1 MIESRIESKEV
12 NMNKMEFPKIKKSEY
27 AVLMADS
34 NTGVV
39 LDIYF
44 DIYYKSSNQIVYKV
58 FSSLEEVKEFIK
70 ETLKQRENI
79 EFMVYDNNENIVEL
93 QEQNWL

>member
-1 MIESRIESKEV
+1 
-12 NMNKMEFPKIKKSEY
+12 MEFPNIKKSEY
-27 AVLMADS
+27 SVLMADS

-44 DIYYKSSNQIVYKV
+44 DIYYKGSNQIVYKV
-58 FSSLEEVKEFIK
+58 FPSLEEVKEFIK
-70 ETLKQRENI
+70 ETLKQGENV

-93 QEQNWL
+93 QEQN

>member
-1 MIESRIESKEV
+1 
-12 NMNKMEFPKIKKSEY
+12 MEFPKIKKSEY

-44 DIYYKSSNQIVYKV
+44 DIYYKSSNQIAYKV
-58 FSSLEEVKEFIK
+58 FSSLDEVEEFIK
-70 ETLKQRENI
+70 EILRQKENI
-79 EFMVYDNNENIVEL
+79 EFIVYDNNENVVRF
-93 QEQNWL
+93 EQN

>member
-1 MIESRIESKEV
+1 
-12 NMNKMEFPKIKKSEY
+12 MEFPKIKKSEY

-44 DIYYKSSNQIVYKV
+44 DIYCKSSNQIAYKV
-58 FSSLEEVKEFIK
+58 LSSLCMIIMK
-70 ETLKQRENI
+70 
-79 EFMVYDNNENIVEL
+79 M
-93 QEQNWL
+93 

>member
-93 QEQNWL
+93 QEQN

>member
-1 MIESRIESKEV
+1 
-12 NMNKMEFPKIKKSEY
+12 MNKMEFPKIKKSEY

-44 DIYYKSSNQIVYKV
+44 DIYYKGSNQIVYKV
-58 FSSLEEVKEFIK
+58 FPSLEEVKEFIK
-70 ETLKQRENI
+70 ETLKQGENV

-93 QEQNWL
+93 QEQN

>member
-1 MIESRIESKEV
+1 
-12 NMNKMEFPKIKKSEY
+12 
-27 AVLMADS
+27 MADS

-58 FSSLEEVKEFIK
+58 FSSLEEVRKFIK

-79 EFMVYDNNENIVEL
+79 EFIVYDNNENVVRL
-93 QEQNWL
+93 EQN

>member
-1 MIESRIESKEV
+1 MRNLFKV
-12 NMNKMEFPKIKKSEY
+12 KDSEY
-27 AVLMADS
+27 AVLMAES

-70 ETLKQRENI
+70 ETLKQRDNI
-79 EFMVYDNNENIVEL
+79 EFMV
-93 QEQNWL
+93 

>member
-1 MIESRIESKEV
+1 
-12 NMNKMEFPKIKKSEY
+12 
-27 AVLMADS
+27 MADS

-58 FSSLEEVKEFIK
+58 FSSLDEVEEFIK
-70 ETLKQRENI
+70 ETLRQKENI
-79 EFMVYDNNENIVEL
+79 EFIVYDNNENVVRF
-93 QEQNWL
+93 EQN